1 MKILNKYIFILSCLF
16 IISCGNKQKEK
27 EEIRLETP
35 DAIETQLVEMD
46 TISKEVLNEIYLTG
60 DDLMRFNTKEI
71 KVRGGQMV
79 KLTLEHIGI
88 MDKNVMGH
96 NFVLLAPGTDINQFG
111 QKAVR
116 ASENDYIPADSK
128 YVIAHTRMIGGGERV
143 TIQFEAPAPGIYD
156 FICSF
161 PGHYAVMKGKF
172 IVE

>member
-1 MKILNKYIFILSCLF
+1 MKILNKSIFILSCLF

-35 DAIETQLVEMD
+35 DAIDSQPIVID
-46 TISKEVLNEIYLTG
+46 TTSEEGLNEIYLTG

-71 KVRGGQMV
+71 KVKGGQIV

-128 YVIAHTRMIGGGERV
+128 NVIAHTRMIGGGDRV
-143 TIQFEAPAPGIYD
+143 TIEFQAPAPGIYD